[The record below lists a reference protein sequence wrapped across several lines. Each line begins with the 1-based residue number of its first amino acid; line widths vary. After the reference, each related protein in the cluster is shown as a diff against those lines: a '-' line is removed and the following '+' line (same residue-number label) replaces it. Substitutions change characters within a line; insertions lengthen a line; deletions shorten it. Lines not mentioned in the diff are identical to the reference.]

1 MSGGKDAQLWNY
13 KENVKCST
21 CEYTINTE
29 GGEKVKCTLDAIRK
43 IICKYL
49 FCDPAD
55 VLKVVL

>member
-1 MSGGKDAQLWNY
+1 M
-13 KENVKCST
+13 

-49 FCDPAD
+49 FCDQANVFKD
-55 VLKVVL
+55 CSLMV